1 MLKKTS
7 VGPNKSIP
15 KPAQGKILSQDT
27 DQHLMRTFFRLVL
40 SVSLDQQ
47 SSPHIFHLLRA
58 VNSSA
63 LQLDK
68 VELWGQGPQATGCA
82 SNSPLTFPGCHGGS
96 LSVNLSP
103 CLPWAQLPLLTGIYA
118 IAQICA
124 LIFLSSIMSPR
135 MLQNYSDHYKNSGR
149 EQSYPLDKCLWRK
162 REHSWNIQ
170 WSFFFIRKNPKKIGF

>member
-68 VELWGQGPQATGCA
+68 VEL
-82 SNSPLTFPGCHGGS
+82 
-96 LSVNLSP
+96 
-103 CLPWAQLPLLTGIYA
+103 
-118 IAQICA
+118 
-124 LIFLSSIMSPR
+124 
-135 MLQNYSDHYKNSGR
+135 
-149 EQSYPLDKCLWRK
+149 
-162 REHSWNIQ
+162 
-170 WSFFFIRKNPKKIGF
+170 